1 MAVTESII
9 TAGISTPE
17 GIAVDWITQH
27 LYWVESSLNQIE
39 VANFNGSDR
48 LTLLAGAMDS
58 PRAIALDPRYGY
70 AVQNKLDIFCI
81 SSS

>member
-1 MAVTESII
+1 M

-39 VANFNGSDR
+39 VADFNGSDR
-48 LTLLAGAMDS
+48 MTLVAGEMHS

-70 AVQNKLDIFCI
+70 VVIATAMFI
-81 SSS
+81 